1 MRLNDLVEKLPFLQR
16 VNSVLVCEVDHAGL
30 RAAVVNRHGDEV
42 INTLEAS
49 SALPDFNAAV
59 AEVVKHVREQGWV
72 GKHAIL
78 LTPAVLLAMLDLPIP
93 QKNKLAPAE
102 VAEKIDWELEP
113 LITQHLS
120 TLALG
125 RLLVALGF
133 MTADHVDDV
142 ISQQSYSN
150 NTHHVDPNKT
160 YTYKRFGEVA
170 IEMGYINQAQLQKCL
185 DIQSW
190 FQSTGDEVKCGWSA
204 QGLLASDDTGSANMY
219 QWLASGVNQSLLRQW
234 QAAFTAH
241 QIKLEYLYP
250 LAGCAASMPDLANK
264 DLKHQLLL
272 EVYESVIAGVHIA
285 GNRIV
290 SLHIQPGTLQDT
302 LANIAETYHSLEA
315 AELDAVWLV
324 DSVSNNEVEA
334 SKLHSNLEAV
344 VSLPI
349 KALNRPTHLVSVG
362 MLGAARHMFKM
373 KGAHYVAGVPVS
385 NPQPGLLQRL
395 EVRAFLA
402 GLALLLTIGLAEVV
416 LQVRQSLIES
426 ENERVS
432 KDLKVIDDAIAR
444 VQAKVDEV
452 KKLKGSIKD
461 LQAEQKETQ
470 AAANLLSADLPK
482 RNQTVISFLSALDR
496 SISDDVV
503 IDRIAEDPI
512 YGFTI
517 NAWSLNDKSAQ
528 EFVKT
533 LQVAVHPLGY
543 KLKDV
548 TVSSQTGRLG
558 LMGSSVSFSAT
569 SLDDK
574 AWATGKSSPNKA
586 LPTDA
591 RNARVAIPI
600 PAPAKEVQ

>member
-1 MRLNDLVEKLPFLQR
+1 MRLNDLIEKLPFLQR

-30 RAAVVNRHGDEV
+30 RAAVINRHGDEV
-42 INTLEAS
+42 TSTYEAS
-49 SALPDFNAAV
+49 STLLDFNAAV
-59 AEVVKHVREQGWV
+59 AEVVKHVRGQGWV
-72 GKHAIL
+72 GKHAVL

-113 LITQHLS
+113 LITQHIS

-125 RLLVALGF
+125 RLFVVLGF

-142 ISQQSYSN
+142 ISQQSYGN
-150 NTHHVDPNKT
+150 NTHNVDPDKT

-170 IEMGYINQAQLQKCL
+170 IEMAYINQAQLQKCL

-204 QGLLASDDTGSANMY
+204 QGLLASDDAGRANMY

-250 LAGCAASMPDLANK
+250 LAGCAASMPELASKN
-264 DLKHQLLL
+264 LKHQLLL
-272 EVYESVIAGVHIA
+272 EVYETVIAGIHIA

-290 SLHIQPGTLQDT
+290 SLHIQPSTLQDT
-302 LANIAETYHSLEA
+302 LANIAETYHSLEV
-315 AELDAVWLV
+315 AEVDAVWLI

-334 SKLHSNLEAV
+334 SQLSHNLEAV

-349 KALNRPTHLVSVG
+349 KALNRPTHSVSVG
-362 MLGAARHMFKM
+362 MLGAARHMFKL
-373 KGAHYVAGVPVS
+373 KGAHNVAGVPVS
-385 NPQPGLLQRL
+385 NPQPSLLQRL

-402 GLALLLTIGLAEVV
+402 GLALLLTIGFAEVV
-416 LQVRQSLIES
+416 MQVRQGLIES

-432 KDLKVIDDAIAR
+432 KDLKQVDDAIAR
-444 VQAKVDEV
+444 IQAKVDEV
-452 KKLKGSIKD
+452 KKLKESIKT
-461 LQAEQKETQ
+461 LQVEQKETE
-470 AAANLLSADLPK
+470 AAASLLAADLPK
-482 RNQTVISFLSALDR
+482 RNQTIISFLSVLNR
-496 SISDDVV
+496 SVSEDVV
-503 IDRIAEDPI
+503 IDRLVEDPI

-533 LQVAVHPLGY
+533 FQVAVHPLGY

-558 LMGSSVSFSAT
+558 LMGSSVIFSAT

-574 AWATGKSSPNKA
+574 AWATGKTSPNKV
-586 LPTDA
+586 LLSSS
-591 RNARVAIPI
+591 VV
-600 PAPAKEVQ
+600 APASVPMSAQASEVK